1 MPLTVRTDVTIPA
14 TEVLLAAGGDV
25 RIALDSEGGRN
36 KYGCSIYPDSALI
49 AFGSSTASV
58 ISEHGFAA
66 ADRLRDELASGAA
79 IESSVVSYARRL
91 DAMRMELAALCGIA
105 DLPGL
110 EIVFAASGTDSHL
123 IAAQLMRQHG
133 PLCAI
138 MVEEGETGRGVPA
151 ALAGRHFSTRTA
163 LARNVAEGDAI
174 ADDEAAVV
182 TIAMRL
188 ADGSPRAIEAMDA
201 EVAARVH
208 EAVAAGQRVLLTLV
222 DVSKTGMIMPG
233 TACVSALHRQYPGQV
248 EVLVDACQFRI
259 ASSTLRAYLQQG
271 FMVAVTGSKFI
282 TGPTF
287 SGALLIPSPVAQ
299 RMQRYA
305 VPSSLRA
312 YSAPADWPGGWD
324 TAKLDAAGAN
334 YGLLLRWEAA
344 LTELRL
350 FRAIPE
356 RDVGS
361 FLQAFAAAVL
371 QKLGSNP
378 VFEVLPVPELNR
390 APVSA
395 GTSWDSLP
403 TIFPFLL
410 YRRRANGACQPL
422 SCDEMTDIYHL
433 LQRDLSADARLLA
446 DTPNNQLLASR
457 VQLGQP
463 VRCGVRDGIPVSALR
478 LNVSARLIVEA
489 LSPQGTGA
497 SPVIARAL
505 AALDK
510 VALLMHMNFG
520 LSRFK

>member
-1 MPLTVRTDVTIPA
+1 MVIPA
-14 TEVLLAAGGDV
+14 TAELLTAGGDA
-25 RIALDSEGGRN
+25 RIALDAENGRN
-36 KYGCSIYPDSALI
+36 QYGCPVYPDAALI
-49 AFGSSTASV
+49 ALGSSTASV
-58 ISEHGFAA
+58 ISEQGFAA
-66 ADRLRDELASGAA
+66 ADRLRDELARSAA
-79 IESSVVSYARRL
+79 IEPPAVSYARKL
-91 DAMRMELAALCGIA
+91 DAMRMQLAALCDIA

-110 EIVFAASGTDSHL
+110 EIIFAASGTDSHL
-123 IAAQLMRQHG
+123 IAAQLMRQQG

-138 MVEEGETGRGVPA
+138 MVEEGETGKGVPA

-163 LARNVAEGDAI
+163 LARNVTEGDVI
-174 ADDEAAVV
+174 ANDETAVV

-188 ADGSPRAIEAMDA
+188 ADGTPRAIEAVDA

-233 TACVSALHRQYPGQV
+233 TACVTALHRQYPGQV

-259 ASSTLRAYLQQG
+259 ASSTLHAYLQQG

-287 SGALLIPSPVAQ
+287 SGALLIPPPVAQ
-299 RMQRYA
+299 RLQSHA
-305 VPSSLRA
+305 VPAGLRA
-312 YSAPADWPGGWD
+312 YSAPAEWPAGWN
-324 TAKLDAAGAN
+324 TTELDAEGAN

-361 FLQAFAAAVL
+361 FLQAFAVAVS
-371 QKLGSNP
+371 QKLDSDP
-378 VFEVLPVPELNR
+378 AFEMLPVPELNR
-390 APVSA
+390 DSVTEEAA
-395 GTSWDSLP
+395 WDRLP

-410 YRRRANGACQPL
+410 YRIDANGVRRL
-422 SCDEMTDIYHL
+422 LNSEEMTNIYQL
-433 LQRDLSADARLLA
+433 LQCDLSADVRGFAEMPHNPLLA
-446 DTPNNQLLASR
+446 GR

-463 VRCGVRDGIPVSALR
+463 VRCGVREGIPVSALR
-478 LNVSARLIVEA
+478 LNLSARLIVEA
-489 LSPQGTGA
+489 LSPQGPGGIV
-497 SPVIARAL
+497 VIRRAL

-510 VALLMHMNFG
+510 IACLMRMNFV
-520 LSRFK
+520 

>member
-1 MPLTVRTDVTIPA
+1 MTVRTDVTIPA
-14 TEVLLAAGGDV
+14 TVVLLAAGGDA
-25 RIALDSEGGRN
+25 RIALDAEDGRN
-36 KYGCSIYPDSALI
+36 KYGCRVYPDAALI

-58 ISEHGFAA
+58 ISEQGFAA
-66 ADRLRDELASGAA
+66 ADRLRDELARNAA
-79 IESSVVSYARRL
+79 IEPPAVSYARKL

-123 IAAQLMRQHG
+123 IAAQLMCQQG

-163 LARNVAEGDAI
+163 LSRNVAEGDAI
-174 ADDEAAVV
+174 ANDEIAVV

-188 ADGSPRAIEAMDA
+188 ADGTPRAVEAMDA

-233 TACVSALHRQYPGQV
+233 TVCVSALHRQYPGQV

-259 ASSTLRAYLQQG
+259 APSTLRAYLQQG

-287 SGALLIPSPVAQ
+287 SGALLVPSPVTEC
-299 RMQRYA
+299 MQRHA

-312 YSAPADWPGGWD
+312 YSAPADWSSGWN
-324 TAKLDAAGAN
+324 TAKLDAEGAN

-371 QKLGSNP
+371 QKLDSDP
-378 VFEVLPVPELNR
+378 AFEALPVPELNR
-390 APVSA
+390 APISD

-410 YRRRANGACQPL
+410 YRVRATGTRQPL
-422 SCDEMTDIYHL
+422 DCDEMMCIYQL
-433 LQRDLSADARLLA
+433 LQCDLSVDARLFA
-446 DTPNNQLLASR
+446 VTAGNPLLASR

-463 VRCGVRDGIPVSALR
+463 VDYGVRDGVPVSALR

-489 LSPQGTGA
+489 LSPQGPGA
-497 SPVIARAL
+497 AIVIGRAL

-510 VALLMHMNFG
+510 IALLLHANPV
-520 LSRFK
+520 